1 MKPRYY
7 QDLQRAFDLQFE
19 ARSAV
24 IKYLAWL
31 EVMQGRNYFPL
42 VVESGERMEADEEI
56 ERQHQH
62 AMMAR
67 AALDGIFDEEGG
79 GT

>member
-7 QDLQRAFDLQFE
+7 QDLQRAFNLQFE

-24 IKYLAWL
+24 IKYLTWL
-31 EVMQGRNYFPL
+31 EVMRGRIYYPL
-42 VVESGERMEADEEI
+42 ITESKERMEADEEI

-67 AALDGIFDEEGG
+67 AALDGIFDGEDEKS
-79 GT
+79 